1 MESEILK
8 LVSIDEACEYLGLG
22 RWSVYKLIN
31 QNKLKSVKIG
41 KRRLVPVSAIRAFIK
56 SLEEEGSDH
65 ET

>member
-1 MESEILK
+1 MESEIFK
-8 LVSIDEACEYLGLG
+8 LVSVDEACKYLGLG

-41 KRRLVPVSAIRAFIK
+41 KRRLVPMGAIRAFIEK
-56 SLEEEGSDH
+56 LETEGGAN

>member
-8 LVSIDEACEYLGLG
+8 LISIDEACEYLGLG

-41 KRRLVPVSAIRAFIK
+41 KRRLVPMSAIRAFIK
-56 SLEEEGSDH
+56 SLEAEGGDH

>member
-8 LVSIDEACEYLGLG
+8 LISIDEACEYLGLG

-41 KRRLVPVSAIRAFIK
+41 KRRLVPMSAIRAFIK
-56 SLEEEGSDH
+56 SLEAEGGDS